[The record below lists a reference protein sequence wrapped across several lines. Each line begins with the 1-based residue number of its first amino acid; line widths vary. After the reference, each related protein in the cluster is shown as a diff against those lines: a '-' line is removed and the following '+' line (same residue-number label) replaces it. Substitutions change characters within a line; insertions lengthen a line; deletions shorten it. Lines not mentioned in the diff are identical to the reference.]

1 MIPGDMI
8 PVELLG
14 GPFDGH
20 RADVKMND
28 PDHDVYIFEENGES
42 HAYAWRGTS
51 TDKGRRWLLGY
62 VTRVGRKGAPSC

>member
-1 MIPGDMI
+1 MSAGEMI
-8 PVELLG
+8 PVECLG

-20 RADVKMND
+20 QDTVRMND
-28 PDHDVYIFEENGES
+28 PHHDVYIFEENGEA

-62 VTRVGRKGAPSC
+62 VVGVGRKGAPSC